1 MNDSSDSEYEEV
13 EYLVF
18 ADFKNSIEPNE
29 LKHEDAAIK
38 VIGIES
44 DTPMAEVNGHI
55 YRGRYEYSVGTNLF
69 FEKDNRDEKQAG
81 DPLYESVCRQRYK
94 YVDKSTKVI
103 SFERTYIDNLQ
114 QLLAEKSAKAE
125 EGEQAGTEQS
135 LKLNITYKEAINKFG
150 EDL

>member
-1 MNDSSDSEYEEV
+1 MNDSSDSEYEDV

-18 ADFKNSIEPNE
+18 ADFKNSIQPNE

-55 YRGRYEYSVGTNLF
+55 YRGRYENSVGTNVF
-69 FEKDNRDEKQAG
+69 FEKEKREDKQAG

-103 SFERTYIDNLQ
+103 AFERAYIDNL
-114 QLLAEKSAKAE
+114 QLLAEKSAKADE
-125 EGEQAGTEQS
+125 SEQEGVEQS
-135 LKLNITYKEAINKFG
+135 VKLNITYKEAINKFG
-150 EDL
+150 EEL